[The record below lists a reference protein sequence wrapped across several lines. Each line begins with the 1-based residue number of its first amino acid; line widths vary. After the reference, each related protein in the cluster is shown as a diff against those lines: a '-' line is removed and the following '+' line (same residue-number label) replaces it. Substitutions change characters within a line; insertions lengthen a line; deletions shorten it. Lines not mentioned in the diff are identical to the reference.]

1 MFVGLLLVT
10 VGDSYGCFGDR
21 GFGGDEVQ
29 TGFVYFGV
37 TFGDVFPCGCLL
49 NCFIIFVVGY
59 LGMFSWMA
67 RYFGLF
73 GVWILPVIVY
83 CCFVSFGG
91 FFFNKLVLKL
101 FLGLFECL
109 VLWFE
114 TR

>member
-1 MFVGLLLVT
+1 MAVLVLFPVDFVI
-10 VGDSYGCFGDR
+10 FW
-21 GFGGDEVQ
+21 GFGGGEVQ

-49 NCFIIFVVGY
+49 DCFIIFVVGY

-73 GVWILPVIVY
+73 GVWILSVIVY

-101 FLGLFECL
+101 FLVLFECL

-114 TR
+114 MR